1 MAKQYFNQQVVLQYQ
16 QEERAVIA
24 RRIKAERH
32 RLKDLRDSMVREEMS
47 TPEKIQQLGAE
58 LAAHYEDAIFTKCR
72 TMGEIIDRSLKRV
85 LVATHFR

>member
-1 MAKQYFNQQVVLQYQ
+1 MIDKLSKIQ

-32 RLKDLRDSMVREEMS
+32 RIKDLRDSMVREEMS
-47 TPEKIQQLGAE
+47 TPDKIRQLGLE
-58 LAAHYEDAIFTKCR
+58 LAEHYQDSVFAKSQ